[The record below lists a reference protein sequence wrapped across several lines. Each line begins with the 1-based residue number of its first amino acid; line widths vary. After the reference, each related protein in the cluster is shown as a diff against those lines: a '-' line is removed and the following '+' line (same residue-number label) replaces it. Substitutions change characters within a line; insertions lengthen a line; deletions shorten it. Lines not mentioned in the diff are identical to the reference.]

1 MEYGLIGEKLSH
13 SYSKEIHESLGR
25 YQYELKEIEKDK
37 ISDFLT
43 KKDFKGI
50 NVTIPYKET
59 VIPYLDV
66 IDEKAKEIGAVNTI
80 VNREGRLYG
89 YNTDFYGMVGLIQK
103 SGFDLNGSRVLI
115 LGTGGTSKTAMAVC
129 RFLKARE
136 IIRVS
141 RHEGGDAVT
150 YEKAVSDY
158 GNADFIIN
166 TTPAGMYPKID
177 ACAIN
182 LKSFNNLKAVYDVI
196 YNPCRTR
203 FMLEAESMHIK
214 AFGGLRMLVGQ
225 AFKAAELFL
234 SENVDES
241 LEEDVFKKIR
251 SQHENIVLIGMPG
264 VGKSTIGQILSDKL
278 KFELVDTD
286 KLIVEREGCEI
297 SDIFSNK
304 GEDYFR
310 DLESSV
316 IKEASLKKNIII
328 STGGG
333 AILRDENVK
342 ALKAYG
348 RLYFLNRDLN
358 SLKPTSDRP
367 LADDFCKLQKLY
379 NERLPI
385 YKKAADETINGDK
398 GIDFEIS
405 EILRLQDE
413 Y

>member
-43 KKDFKGI
+43 QKDFKGI

-59 VIPYLDV
+59 VIPYLDI
-66 IDEKAKEIGAVNTI
+66 IDGKASEIGAVNTI
-80 VNREGRLYG
+80 VNCGGKLYG
-89 YNTDFYGMVGLIQK
+89 YNTDFYGMLSLIQK
-103 SGFDLNGSRVLI
+103 SGFDLSGSLVLI

-129 RFLKARE
+129 HFLKARE

-141 RHEGGDAVT
+141 RHAGGDAIS
-150 YEKAVSDY
+150 YEKAASDFK
-158 GNADFIIN
+158 NADFIIN

-177 ACAIN
+177 TSAIS
-182 LKSFNNLKAVYDVI
+182 LKSFRNLKAIYDVI
-196 YNPCRTR
+196 YNPLRTKL
-203 FMLEAESMHIK
+203 MLEAESMHVK

-225 AFKAAELFL
+225 AFKAAELFIKE
-234 SENVDES
+234 SVDEN
-241 LEEDVFKKIR
+241 LEESVIRKIR

-264 VGKSTIGQILSDKL
+264 AGKSTIGRILSEKL
-278 KFELVDTD
+278 RYELVDTD

-297 SDIFSNK
+297 SEIFSNK
-304 GEDYFR
+304 GEGYFR

-316 IKEASLKKNIII
+316 IKDVSLRKNIII

-333 AILRDENVK
+333 AILRDENVS

-348 RLYFLNRDLN
+348 RLYFLNRNLN
-358 SLKPTSDRP
+358 GLKPTSDRP
-367 LADDFCKLQKLY
+367 LADDFIKLKKLY
-379 NERLPI
+379 DERLPI
-385 YKKAADETINGDK
+385 YKKAADETVNGDK
-398 GIDFEIS
+398 GIDFEIN

>member
-43 KKDFKGI
+43 QKDFKGI

-59 VIPYLDV
+59 VIPYLDI
-66 IDEKAKEIGAVNTI
+66 IDGKASEIGAVNTI
-80 VNREGRLYG
+80 VNCGGKLYG
-89 YNTDFYGMVGLIQK
+89 YNTDFYGMLSLIQK
-103 SGFDLNGSRVLI
+103 SGFDLSGSLVLI

-129 RFLKARE
+129 HFLKARE

-141 RHEGGDAVT
+141 RHAGGDAIS
-150 YEKAVSDY
+150 YEKAASDY
-158 GNADFIIN
+158 KNADFIIN

-177 ACAIN
+177 TSAIS
-182 LKSFNNLKAVYDVI
+182 LKSFRNLKAIYDVI
-196 YNPCRTR
+196 YNPLRTKL
-203 FMLEAESMHIK
+203 MLEAESMHVK

-225 AFKAAELFL
+225 AFKAAELFIKE
-234 SENVDES
+234 SVDEN
-241 LEEDVFKKIR
+241 LEESVIRKIR

-264 VGKSTIGQILSDKL
+264 AGKSTIGRILSEKL
-278 KFELVDTD
+278 RYELVDTD

-297 SDIFSNK
+297 SEIFSNK
-304 GEDYFR
+304 GEGYFR

-316 IKEASLKKNIII
+316 IKDVSLRKNIII

-333 AILRDENVK
+333 AILRDENVS

-348 RLYFLNRDLN
+348 RLYFLNRNLN
-358 SLKPTSDRP
+358 GLKPTSDRP
-367 LADDFCKLQKLY
+367 LADDFIKLKKLY
-379 NERLPI
+379 DERLPI
-385 YKKAADETINGDK
+385 YKKAADETVNGDK
-398 GIDFEIS
+398 GIDFEIN